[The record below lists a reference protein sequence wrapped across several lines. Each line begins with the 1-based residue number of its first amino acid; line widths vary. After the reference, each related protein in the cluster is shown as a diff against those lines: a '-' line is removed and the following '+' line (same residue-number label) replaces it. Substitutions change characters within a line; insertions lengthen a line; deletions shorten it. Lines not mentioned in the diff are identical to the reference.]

1 MSHYLAFDLGAE
13 SGRAMLGTL
22 EGGRLA
28 VEELHRFANT
38 PVRVFDALYW
48 DTLRLWH
55 EIQRGLAIAGR
66 ERHLPLDGIGIDTWG
81 VDFAL
86 LGADGA
92 LADNPR
98 HYRDARTNGVM
109 EKVFRVVPRA
119 EVFAQTGIQF
129 MQLNSLYQFYA
140 LKLAGSPAL
149 EAARTLLFMPD
160 LLNYWLTG
168 VARAELTIA
177 STSQFYDPRN
187 KTWARDLLE
196 RLGLPTGILPE
207 IVAPGTL
214 LGPLLDSVA
223 GAAGLGA
230 VPVYATGCHD
240 TASAVAAVPA
250 EGSNWCYISSGTWS
264 LMGAELDEPVIDER
278 VLAENLTNEIGA
290 AGKVRFLK
298 NIAGLWLVQEC
309 RRAWAQ
315 AGAEYTYD
323 ELTRLAGE
331 AGPARATIDV
341 DAFLEPG
348 DMPRKI
354 AAHCR
359 ARGQTPPETPGEF
372 TRTILESLA
381 QRYRQVLES
390 LEALAGRRFD
400 AIHIVGGGSRNAL
413 LNQLVADATGRT
425 VIAGPSEATAI
436 GNVLI
441 QAIGAG
447 ELSELEEARG
457 WCGGRLGWRC
467 MGGRDCRF
475 LCIVVQACAELCIG
489 LSALKTVRAIPISC
503 KGIIIKLLGKLGYI
517 PDQV

>member
-22 EGGRLA
+22 DGGRLEI
-28 VEELHRFANT
+28 EELHRFANT

-55 EIQRGLAIAGR
+55 EIQRGLAVAGR
-66 ERHLPLDGIGIDTWG
+66 ERKLPLDGIGIDTWG

-98 HYRDARTNGVM
+98 HYRDARTEGM
-109 EKVFRVVPRA
+109 LEKVFEVVPRA
-119 EVFAQTGIQF
+119 EVFAETGIQF
-129 MQLNSLYQFYA
+129 MRLNSLYQFYA

-149 EAARTLLFMPD
+149 AAARTLLFMPD
-160 LLNYWLTG
+160 LFNYWLTG

-177 STSQFYDPRN
+177 STSQFYDPR
-187 KTWARDLLE
+187 KRTWAFELLE

-207 IVAPGTL
+207 IVPPGTR

-223 GAAGLGA
+223 EAAGLGA

-250 EGSNWCYISSGTWS
+250 EGANWCYISSGTWS
-264 LMGAELDEPVIDER
+264 LMGAELEEPVINEH

-298 NIAGLWLVQEC
+298 NIAGLWLLQEC
-309 RRAWAQ
+309 RRAWALE
-315 AGAEYTYD
+315 GHEYTYD
-323 ELTRLAGE
+323 ELVRLAGE
-331 AGPARATIDV
+331 ARPADAIIDPDV
-341 DAFLEPG
+341 FLEPG
-348 DMPRKI
+348 GMPHKI

-359 ARGQTPPETPGEF
+359 ARGHKPPETPGEF

-381 QRYRQVLES
+381 ERYRQVLES
-390 LEALAGRRFD
+390 LESLAGRRFD
-400 AIHIVGGGSRNAL
+400 VIHIVGGGSRNAL

-425 VIAGPSEATAI
+425 VVAGPSEATAI

-447 ELSELEEARG
+447 ELAGLEEARE
-457 WCGGRLGWRC
+457 
-467 MGGRDCRF
+467 
-475 LCIVVQACAELCIG
+475 VVRRSFPVETYHPA
-489 LSALKTVRAIPISC
+489 RN
-503 KGIIIKLLGKLGYI
+503 
-517 PDQV
+517 

>member
-22 EGGRLA
+22 AAGRLA
-28 VEELHRFANT
+28 VEELHRFPNT

-48 DTLRLWH
+48 DTLRLWN

-66 ERHLPLDGIGIDTWG
+66 ERKLALDGIGIDTWG

-86 LGADGA
+86 LGSDGA

-98 HYRDARTNGVM
+98 HYRDPRTNGVM
-109 EKVFRVVPRA
+109 EKLFAVVPRA

-140 LKLAGSPAL
+140 LKLADSPAL
-149 EAARTLLFMPD
+149 ARAQKLLFMPD

-168 VARAELTIA
+168 IARAELTIA
-177 STSQFYDPRN
+177 STSQFYDPRK
-187 KTWARDLLE
+187 KTWAVDLLQ
-196 RLGLPTGILPE
+196 RLGLPTHILPE
-207 IVAPGTL
+207 IIAPGTRL
-214 LGPLLDSVA
+214 APLLPAVADAAALGP
-223 GAAGLGA
+223 
-230 VPVYATGCHD
+230 VPVYTTGCHD

-250 EGSNWCYISSGTWS
+250 TGSNWCYISSGTWS
-264 LMGAELDEPVIDER
+264 LMGAELDAPIINEQS
-278 VLAENLTNEIGA
+278 LAQNLTNEIGA
-290 AGKVRFLK
+290 AGKIRFLK
-298 NIAGLWLVQEC
+298 NIAGLWLLQEC
-309 RRAWAQ
+309 RRAWALE
-315 AGAEYTYD
+315 GRDYTYD
-323 ELTRLAGE
+323 DLVRLA
-331 AGPARATIDV
+331 AGAPSHRASIDP

-359 ARGQTPPETPGEF
+359 ATGQTPPETPAEF

-381 QRYRQVLES
+381 RRYAEVLASLES
-390 LEALAGRRFD
+390 LCGRRFD
-400 AIHIVGGGSRNAL
+400 VIHIVGGGSRNAL
-413 LNQLVADATGRT
+413 LNQFVADATGRT

-447 ELSELEEARG
+447 ELCGLAEAR
-457 WCGGRLGWRC
+457 
-467 MGGRDCRF
+467 
-475 LCIVVQACAELCIG
+475 
-489 LSALKTVRAIPISC
+489 ALVRESFPVET
-503 KGIIIKLLGKLGYI
+503 YT
-517 PDQV
+517 

>member
-1 MSHYLAFDLGAE
+1 MSRYLAFDLGAE

-22 EGGRLA
+22 DAGRLA
-28 VEELHRFANT
+28 VEEVHRFSNT

-66 ERHLPLDGIGIDTWG
+66 ERKLALDGIGIDTWG

-86 LGADGA
+86 LGGDGA

-98 HYRDARTNGVM
+98 HYRDARTHGVM
-109 EKVFRVVPRA
+109 PKVFAIVPRA

-129 MQLNSLYQFYA
+129 MQINSLYQFYA

-149 EAARTLLFMPD
+149 ARAHKLLFMPD

-168 VARAELTIA
+168 VARAEVTIA
-177 STSQFYDPRN
+177 STSQFYDPRR
-187 KTWARDLLE
+187 KAWATDLLE
-196 RLGLPTGILPE
+196 RLGLPTHILPE
-207 IVAPGTL
+207 IVAPGTR

-223 GAAGLGA
+223 EAAGLGA

-264 LMGAELDEPVIDER
+264 LMGAELDQPIIDEQ
-278 VLAENLTNEIGA
+278 VLEQNLTNEIGV

-298 NIAGLWLVQEC
+298 NIAGLWLLQEC
-309 RRAWAQ
+309 RRAWALE
-315 AGAEYTYD
+315 GAEFTYD
-323 ELTRLAGE
+323 ELVRLAGC
-331 AGPARATIDV
+331 AQPFRASIDP

-354 AAHCR
+354 AERCR
-359 ARGQTPPETPGEF
+359 ASGQAPPQTPGEF

-381 QRYRQVLES
+381 RRYRQVLES
-390 LEALAGRRFD
+390 LETLAGRRFD
-400 AIHIVGGGSRNAL
+400 AIHIVGGGSRNRL
-413 LNQLVADATGRT
+413 LNQLVANATGRT

-436 GNVLI
+436 GNVLT

-447 ELSELEEARG
+447 ELSGLAEARE
-457 WCGGRLGWRC
+457 
-467 MGGRDCRF
+467 
-475 LCIVVQACAELCIG
+475 VVRRSFAVEMYRPA
-489 LSALKTVRAIPISC
+489 
-503 KGIIIKLLGKLGYI
+503 
-517 PDQV
+517 

>member
-22 EGGRLA
+22 AGGGLEI
-28 VEELHRFANT
+28 EELHRFANT
-38 PVRVFDALYW
+38 PVRVFDAIYW

-66 ERHLPLDGIGIDTWG
+66 ERKLRLDGIGIDTWG

-98 HYRDARTNGVM
+98 HYRDARTNGAM
-109 EKVFRVVPRA
+109 EQVFSMVPRA
-119 EVFAQTGIQF
+119 EVFAETGIQF

-177 STSQFYDPRN
+177 STSQFYNPRK

-196 RLGLPTGILPE
+196 RLGLPTHILPE

-214 LGPLLDSVA
+214 LGPLLESVA
-223 GAAGLGA
+223 QAAGLGA

-250 EGSNWCYISSGTWS
+250 EGQNWCYISSGTWS

-298 NIAGLWLVQEC
+298 NIAGLWLLQEC
-309 RRAWAQ
+309 RRAWALE
-315 AGAEYTYD
+315 GAEYSYE
-323 ELTRLAGE
+323 ELVRLAGE
-331 AGPARATIDV
+331 SGPARTLIDV

-348 DMPRKI
+348 GMPGKI
-354 AAHCR
+354 AEHCR
-359 ARGQTPPETPGEF
+359 ARGLAPPRTPGEF

-381 QRYRQVLES
+381 ERYRQVLEK
-390 LEALAGRRFD
+390 LEVLAGRRFD
-400 AIHIVGGGSRNAL
+400 VIHIVGGGSRNAL

-425 VIAGPSEATAI
+425 VIAGPGEATAI

-447 ELSELEEARG
+447 ELGGLEEARG
-457 WCGGRLGWRC
+457 VVRRSFGVEIYRQAGG
-467 MGGRDCRF
+467 
-475 LCIVVQACAELCIG
+475 
-489 LSALKTVRAIPISC
+489 S
-503 KGIIIKLLGKLGYI
+503 
-517 PDQV
+517 